1 MKTWTIDEMRAE
13 NPCAKY
19 GRARIADL
27 WAGRHSLTLADILDL
42 DIPAGER
49 VWVACRPGAL
59 AHEMRRR
66 WLDGIATRAVTT
78 HARHCGVP
86 AVEQW
91 AVQWLDGTD
100 RTAWAVEAARAPSRA
115 AVEAAVEAAEA
126 AARGAARGA
135 ARAAA
140 WGAEAAEQDQ
150 QIADLRALMAEDG
163 PGAS

>member
-13 NPCAKY
+13 HPCAEY

-27 WAGRHSLTLADILDL
+27 WAGRESLTVGEILVL
-42 DIPAGER
+42 DIRASHR
-49 VWVACRPGAL
+49 TWVACRPGAL

-100 RTAWAVEAARAPSRA
+100 RTVG
-115 AVEAAVEAAEA
+115 AAEA
-126 AARGAARGA
+126 AAEAA

-163 PGAS
+163 PGAA

>member
-1 MKTWTIDEMRAE
+1 MKTWAIDEMLEE
-13 NPCAKY
+13 NPCAAY

-27 WAGRHSLTLADILDL
+27 WAGRESLSVADILAL
-42 DIPAGER
+42 DIRASHR

-59 AHEMRRR
+59 THEMRRR

-100 RTAWAVEAARAPSRA
+100 RTVGAALEAARAAGA
-115 AVEAAVEAAEA
+115 AGAAQAAYLREHHQPFKA
-126 AARGAARGA
+126 AAGG
-135 ARAAA
+135 
-140 WGAEAAEQDQ
+140 EETN
-150 QIADLRALMAEDG
+150 E
-163 PGAS
+163 

>member
-1 MKTWTIDEMRAE
+1 MKTWAIDEMLEE
-13 NPCAKY
+13 NPCAEY
-19 GRARIADL
+19 GRARIAYL
-27 WAGRHSLTLADILDL
+27 WAGRESLTVGEILVL
-42 DIPAGER
+42 DIPAGDR
-49 VWVACRPGAL
+49 TWVACRPGAL

-100 RTAWAVEAARAPSRA
+100 RTAWAAEAAARG
-115 AVEAAVEAAEA
+115 AVEAAEA
-126 AARGAARGA
+126 AARGAVEAAEAAARGA